1 MTNAEEAGMG
11 ETAPLG
17 GDIIAREEIDR
28 STLLAMLSE
37 ILKNQHRQALG
48 GRVRDERKYKLRLD
62 AVRVYGYLASV
73 YGSIL
78 RDRDLSDIIK
88 RLEVLE
94 NAAKP

>member
-1 MTNAEEAGMG
+1 MTNAEEAGTG
-11 ETAPLG
+11 ESAPLG

-37 ILKNQHRQALG
+37 ILKSQHRQALG
-48 GRVRDERKYKLRLD
+48 GRVRDEKKYKLRLD

-88 RLEVLE
+88 RLEALE
-94 NAAKP
+94 TNATK